1 MKTEEEKKKQVKQII
16 ESKQLIMK
24 RIEKKTEEQLQKNI
38 IEGKITNPILEKD
51 EKKQEKNQDMLLTLM
66 TEGAQE
72 FREQTGRG
80 MTYGEMRQMY
90 G

>member
-1 MKTEEEKKKQVKQII
+1 MKVDEKKK
-16 ESKQLIMK
+16 LIMK
-24 RIEKKTEEQLQKNI
+24 QIEEKTAQKIQKNI

-66 TEGAQE
+66 AEGAQE
-72 FREQTGRG
+72 FRKETGRG
-80 MTYGEMRQMY
+80 MTYGEMREMY

>member
-1 MKTEEEKKKQVKQII
+1 MKTEEEKKKLIKQII

-24 RIEKKTEEQLQKNI
+24 RIEEKTQQRIAENI
-38 IEGKITNPILEKD
+38 VSGKITNPILEKD
-51 EKKQEKNQDMLLTLM
+51 EKKQDKNQDILLTLM

-80 MTYGEMRQMY
+80 MTYGEMRAMY

>member
-1 MKTEEEKKKQVKQII
+1 
-16 ESKQLIMK
+16 MK
-24 RIEKKTEEQLQKNI
+24 RIEQKTEEKLQKNI
-38 IEGKITNPILEKD
+38 AEGKITNPILEKD

-80 MTYGEMRQMY
+80 MTYGEMRQLY

>member
-1 MKTEEEKKKQVKQII
+1 MKKDDKKT
-16 ESKQLIMK
+16 QLIMK
-24 RIEKKTEEQLQKNI
+24 QIEKKTEQQIALNI
-38 IEGKITNPILEKD
+38 LAGKITNPILEKD
-51 EKKQEKNQDMLLTLM
+51 EKKQEQNNDILLTLM
-66 TEGAQE
+66 AEGAKE